1 MAVVAA
7 LVGSANPLNSRNND
21 TPMGHFLVR
30 AARQGAV
37 AAINECAGFAAKR
50 VPVGPGETVSRL
62 SFGPNYD

>member
-30 AARQGAV
+30 AARRGAV
-37 AAINECAGFAAKR
+37 AAINKCAGGAAKL
-50 VPVGPGETVSRL
+50 GAAGLGETVSRL